1 MSRQFTASESRI
13 LDDIIKNRRSVRQFK
28 KDPLT
33 EELITTILTAGL
45 WAPYAA
51 LAVSTSYDFRQFYVI
66 PQGSEKLVR
75 INDTIK
81 EFSKGL
87 LNQFEQQMNANPFVR
102 ENGKNFYQRLMTVVQ
117 EGVSGLIY
125 APCLIIVAEKK
136 GFPPAEKQ
144 SLAHVMENMWLKS
157 VSLNLGF
164 RLLSIFENLNES
176 KEFCEI
182 LGAEYGK
189 YAFNGCIIGYP
200 QNSPNEGKRAKLEE
214 VVYWL

>member
-1 MSRQFTASESRI
+1 MI
-13 LDDIIKNRRSVRQFK
+13 D
-28 KDPLT
+28 
-33 EELITTILTAGL
+33 
-45 WAPYAA
+45 
-51 LAVSTSYDFRQFYVI
+51 
-66 PQGSEKLVR
+66 
-75 INDTIK
+75 
-81 EFSKGL
+81 
-87 LNQFEQQMNANPFVR
+87 
-102 ENGKNFYQRLMTVVQ
+102 
-117 EGVSGLIY
+117 